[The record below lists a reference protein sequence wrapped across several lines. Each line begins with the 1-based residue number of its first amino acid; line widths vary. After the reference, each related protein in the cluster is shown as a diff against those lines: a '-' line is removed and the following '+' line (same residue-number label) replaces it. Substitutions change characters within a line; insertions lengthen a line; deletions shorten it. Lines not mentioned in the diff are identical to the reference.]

1 MKSLI
6 TSITILLLLTS
17 FANNDAHAQRQK
29 SLDQA
34 VVDGDIDRVKSDI
47 AAGVDINSKN
57 RMGWTLLYIAINK
70 KHTEIAQLLIE
81 KGADVNIR
89 DNRGRSPI
97 HLAVETGQKAI
108 VEELI
113 AKGADLN
120 AIDSSADNAL
130 TLAKKNNQTEIAE
143 LLVKNGA
150 KEPDLSLLQS
160 DRLYSLPGGQTGANN
175 NQGSASR
182 YQARVRSATPSQ
194 STAQVNILADPNEIK
209 SRIKTFDGLE
219 KELKEVTDKSQEEL
233 RHWPQS
239 RYDNRTT
246 LARSIDK
253 QVEEE
258 LQYVRKVA
266 VKESAKK
273 TTEAIDNLLKSR
285 QERYTKVNRE
295 LLQQKREMRQ
305 TASTR
310 TSARGRTSGRSA
322 RGQYSQRG
330 QAYGTN
336 ATNNLYGSDSANMPR
351 GYGSQNQ
358 AQQAEQLDPQTQEQI
373 RSWLQTTPDKKLELA
388 RAVHP
393 LIQSEMGSIRAI
405 AVEEQA
411 KKTTAAIDGL
421 LLARQE
427 RFDKLVI
434 EMEQEQRKLQEAQ
447 SLQNRTN
454 EPGQAYQ
461 QNSRTRGRTSG
472 RTTGTQTDTQ
482 QRGTRTRRR

>member
-6 TSITILLLLTS
+6 SSITILLLLTS
-17 FANNDAHAQRQK
+17 LAIDTAFAQRQK
-29 SLDQA
+29 TLDQA
-34 VVDGDIDRVKSDI
+34 VVDGDIERIKSEI

-57 RMGWTLLYIAINK
+57 RMGWTLLHIAINK

-89 DNRGRSPI
+89 DNRGRRPI

-108 VEELI
+108 VEALI

-120 AIDSSADNAL
+120 AMDSRADNAL
-130 TLAKKNNQTEIAE
+130 TLARKNNHKEITE
-143 LLVKNGA
+143 LLLKNGA
-150 KEPDLSLLQS
+150 EEPDLSLLQG
-160 DRLYSLPGGQTGANN
+160 DRLYSSPGDQTGANY
-175 NQGSASR
+175 NQGTTRS
-182 YQARVRSATPSQ
+182 YQARARSITTNQ
-194 STAQVNILADPNEIK
+194 SSAQVNILADPNEIK

-219 KELKEVTDKSQEEL
+219 KELKVVADKSQDEL

-273 TTEAIDNLLKSR
+273 TTAAIDNLLKSR
-285 QERYTKVNRE
+285 RERSIKVNRE
-295 LLQQKREMRQ
+295 ILQQKREMRQ
-305 TASTR
+305 ATSMR
-310 TSARGRTSGRSA
+310 TSSRGRTTGRGA

-336 ATNNLYGSDSANMPR
+336 STANLYGRDSVNTPR
-351 GYGSQNQ
+351 GYGSQNT
-358 AQQAEQLDPQTQEQI
+358 ARLPEQLDPQTEEQI
-373 RSWLQTTPDKKLELA
+373 RLWLQTTTDKKLELA
-388 RAVHP
+388 GTVHP
-393 LIQSEMGSIRAI
+393 LIQSEISSIRAI
-405 AVEEQA
+405 AVEEEA

-427 RFDKLVI
+427 RFDKLVVK
-434 EMEQEQRKLQEAQ
+434 MEEEQRKLQEAQ
-447 SLQNRTN
+447 SMQNPTN
-454 EPGQAYQ
+454 DPGQAYQ
-461 QNSRTRGRTSG
+461 QVSRY
-472 RTTGTQTDTQ
+472 
-482 QRGTRTRRR
+482 

>member
-6 TSITILLLLTS
+6 TSITIFLLLTS
-17 FANNDAHAQRQK
+17 FAINDAHAQRQK
-29 SLDQA
+29 PLDQA
-34 VVDGDIDRVKSDI
+34 VVEGDIDRVKSEI

-57 RMGWTLLYIAINK
+57 RMGWTLLHIAINN
-70 KHTEIAQLLIE
+70 KHTDIAQLLID

-89 DNRGRSPI
+89 DNRGRTPV
-97 HLAVETGQKAI
+97 HLAVENGQKAI
-108 VEELI
+108 VEALI

-120 AIDSSADNAL
+120 VLDSNADNAL
-130 TLAKKNNQTEIAE
+130 TLARKNNQTEITE
-143 LLVKNGA
+143 LLLKNGA
-150 KEPDLSLLQS
+150 KEPDLSLLQR
-160 DRLYSLPGGQTGANN
+160 DRLYSLPGGQAGANST
-175 NQGSASR
+175 GS
-182 YQARVRSATPSQ
+182 YQARASSIPISQ

-209 SRIKTFDGLE
+209 SRIKTFEGLE
-219 KELKEVTDKSQEEL
+219 KELKEVTDKSREEL

-273 TTEAIDNLLKSR
+273 TTKAIDNLLKIR
-285 QERYTKVNRE
+285 QERYKKVNRE

-305 TASTR
+305 TTSTR
-310 TSARGRTSGRSA
+310 TSTRGRTTGRSA
-322 RGQYSQRG
+322 RGQYSRRG

-336 ATNNLYGSDSANMPR
+336 ATNNLYGGDSVNTPR
-351 GYGSQNQ
+351 GYGAQNP
-358 AQQAEQLDPQTQEQI
+358 APPVEQLDPQTEEQM
-373 RSWLQTTPDKKLELA
+373 RLWLQTTPDKKLELA
-388 RAVHP
+388 RAIHP
-393 LIQSEMGSIRAI
+393 LIQSEIGSIRAI

-421 LLARQE
+421 LLARQD

-434 EMEQEQRKLQEAQ
+434 RIEQEQRKLQEAQ
-447 SLQNRTN
+447 SVQNPPN
-454 EPGQAYQ
+454 DPGQAYQ
-461 QNSRTRGRTSG
+461 QGGRYSG
-472 RTTGTQTDTQ
+472 RTR
-482 QRGTRTRRR
+482 RGTRTQRNNQQQQNTRRTRRR